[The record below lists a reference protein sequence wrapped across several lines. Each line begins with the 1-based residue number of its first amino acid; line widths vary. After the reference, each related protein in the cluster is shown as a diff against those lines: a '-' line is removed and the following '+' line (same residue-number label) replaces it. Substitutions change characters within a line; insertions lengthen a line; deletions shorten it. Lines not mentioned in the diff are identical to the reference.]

1 MKKSVAP
8 VVGGVTSAMYVPP
21 PGWVSVELVQFAPKV
36 SGGNSRFV
44 VLVACH
50 IVTDVGVVVE
60 SKVIVVPASVTFQ
73 ENCGRAA
80 PSTSAFSKLIAPVTA
95 SLFRP

>member
-8 VVGGVTSAMYVPP
+8 VAGGVTCATYVPP
-21 PGWVSVELVQFAPKV
+21 PWSESVELVQLAPKV
-36 SGGNSRFV
+36 SSRKSRFV

-60 SKVIVVPASVTFQ
+60 FKVIVVPASVTFQ
-73 ENCGRAA
+73 EHCGRAA
-80 PSTSAFSKLIAPVTA
+80 HSTSAPSKLIAPVTA
-95 SLFRP
+95 SVFRP